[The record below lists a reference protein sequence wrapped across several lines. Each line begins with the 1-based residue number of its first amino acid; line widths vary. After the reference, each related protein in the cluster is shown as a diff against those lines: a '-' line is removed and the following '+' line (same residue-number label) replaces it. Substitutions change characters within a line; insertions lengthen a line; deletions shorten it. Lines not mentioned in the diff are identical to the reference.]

1 MPRRRAP
8 LRSHQTHA
16 PTTARAAPA
25 LGFPQHPCNTPRR
38 TRSLPGY
45 LNLHG
50 ELPGLVGH
58 LRTHLQRIITRRL
71 VEPHR
76 RYLDLQRIYRNKH
89 LQRVRAL
96 QWVSAKS
103 RIAYQGCR
111 G

>member
-1 MPRRRAP
+1 MSVASPCCPPAAH
-8 LRSHQTHA
+8 LL
-16 PTTARAAPA
+16 PT
-25 LGFPQHPCNTPRR
+25 
-38 TRSLPGY
+38 GY

-89 LQRVRAL
+89 LQRVGREGRS
-96 QWVSAKS
+96 SA
-103 RIAYQGCR
+103 RVDAGAA
-111 G
+111 